1 MKKMTVILYPVATE
15 KALSAIEREN
25 SLTIVVARNATKP
38 EVRKE
43 VEEQFKEKVSNVTTS
58 ITADGRKKARV
69 KFSKAGAAADVAA
82 KLKIL

>member
-1 MKKMTVILYPVATE
+1 MPVLLYPIATE

-25 SLTIVVARNATKP
+25 TLTVVVALNATKP
-38 EVRKE
+38 QVKHE
-43 VEEQFKEKVSNVTTS
+43 VESQYNEKVAAVTTS

-69 KFSKAGAAADVAA
+69 KFSKKGAAADVAA